1 MRSVESKFRTIIEK
15 NTFYFSNPAFEET
28 YEGYLNSI
36 KETLLVLKN
45 NVEISG
51 LRKELIE
58 ELLQKENGLTTL
70 LALTGFSNESFKRLI
85 TLIRVADDSELS
97 KLVLKDEWCP
107 NESLE
112 DLKEWSDAQ
121 IAKIIHQSEHFRKGI
136 VNIFFEG
143 ATIPFWQTQFLFL
156 SLKN

>member
-15 NTFYFSNPAFEET
+15 NTFYFSNPAFEER

-45 NVEISG
+45 SVEISG

-70 LALTGFSNESFKRLI
+70 
-85 TLIRVADDSELS
+85 
-97 KLVLKDEWCP
+97 
-107 NESLE
+107 
-112 DLKEWSDAQ
+112 
-121 IAKIIHQSEHFRKGI
+121 
-136 VNIFFEG
+136 
-143 ATIPFWQTQFLFL
+143 
-156 SLKN
+156 

>member
-1 MRSVESKFRTIIEK
+1 MKK
-15 NTFYFSNPAFEET
+15 NTFYFSNPAFEEK

-45 NVEISG
+45 SVETNG

-58 ELLQKENGLTTL
+58 ELLKKENGLTTL
-70 LALTGFSNESFKRLI
+70 LALTGFSNESFKRLVA
-85 TLIRVADDSELS
+85 LIRVADDSELS
-97 KLVLKDEWCP
+97 KLVLKAEWCP

-112 DLKEWSDAQ
+112 DLKEWPDTQ
-121 IAKIIHQSEHFRKGI
+121 IAKMIHQSEHFRKGI

-143 ATIPFWQTQFLFL
+143 ATVPFL
-156 SLKN
+156 SNTIPLFRT

>member
-45 NVEISG
+45 SVEISG

-85 TLIRVADDSELS
+85 TLIRVADDSP
-97 KLVLKDEWCP
+97 KRAFQKRD
-107 NESLE
+107 
-112 DLKEWSDAQ
+112 
-121 IAKIIHQSEHFRKGI
+121 SEYLFRGCH
-136 VNIFFEG
+136 NS
-143 ATIPFWQTQFLFL
+143 FLGKHN
-156 SLKN
+156 SSI